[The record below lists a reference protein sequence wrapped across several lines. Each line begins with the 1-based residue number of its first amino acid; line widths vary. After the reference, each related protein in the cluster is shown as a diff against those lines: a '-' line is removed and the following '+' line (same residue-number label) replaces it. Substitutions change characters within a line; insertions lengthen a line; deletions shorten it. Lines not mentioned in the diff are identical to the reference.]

1 MDIIL
6 KDTNSSIILS
16 DDIFNVPFN
25 MSLIHQVVVSF
36 RHNCRQGSVSQKSR
50 SEVRGSNKK
59 PWKQKGTG
67 RARSGSIKSPIWR
80 SGGVTFA
87 SKPKK
92 YYSKI
97 NKKVYLNSLKI
108 VLSELYRLSRFYV
121 FNKIEIDKP
130 KTKKF
135 LEKFNFLDIRKL
147 LIINDNFNRF
157 LFLSTRNLFSV
168 KIINVDN
175 INILDLVKCRNVI
188 FTLKSIK
195 KFEDKCINVQ

>member
-6 KDTNSSIILS
+6 KDTNSNITLL
-16 DDIFNVPFN
+16 DNIFNVPFN

-108 VLSELYRLSRFYV
+108 VLSELYRSSRFYV
-121 FNKIEIDKP
+121 FNKIKIDKP

-147 LIINDNFNRF
+147 LIINDSFDRF
-157 LFLSTRNLFSV
+157 LYLSTRNLFSV
-168 KIINVDN
+168 KIININN
-175 INILDLVKCRNVI
+175 INVLDLIKCRNVV

-195 KFEDKCINVQ
+195 KFEDKCINA